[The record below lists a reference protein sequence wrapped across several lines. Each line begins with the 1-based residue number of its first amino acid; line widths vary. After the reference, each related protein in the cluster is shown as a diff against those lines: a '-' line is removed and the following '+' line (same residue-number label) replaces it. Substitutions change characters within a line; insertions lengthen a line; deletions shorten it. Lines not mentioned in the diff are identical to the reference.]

1 MKFCTRVAA
10 ATKKITSR
18 NIKSQSVRS
27 IAIKS
32 TPIVYETVQHV
43 DRFQE
48 ILKDFIICDS
58 LVFSAQVFAVVF
70 SLTTKNMYGD
80 KLSFKTPISKNK
92 HIQHGSQPCEVL
104 LHSRDEEP

>member
-1 MKFCTRVAA
+1 
-10 ATKKITSR
+10 
-18 NIKSQSVRS
+18 VRS

-43 DRFQE
+43 DRFQD

-70 SLTTKNMYGD
+70 SLTTKNMSKD
-80 KLSFKTPISKNK
+80 KLRFSNLIGKNK
-92 HIQHGSQPCEVL
+92 HVQHGGQSCEVL
-104 LHSRDEEP
+104 LHPRNQEP